1 LLIIIIDIMSYLDLL
16 TEDLIIKI
24 LDTTTNILKN
34 EISKLEQ
41 KNEKLNEK
49 IKPLSIGIGFNIDSD
64 IPVRMI
70 SYDRVEYVMDKY
82 LFDRAF
88 EFDGMFQVH
97 LKYDDDWDQ
106 IGNGKAYYGDILINP
121 TCFDVLVEINK
132 GINTTKDFSHRWL
145 EHLDYQ
151 ATPYGSKGFY
161 IINPFLGS

>member
-1 LLIIIIDIMSYLDLL
+1 MSYLDLL

-24 LDTTTNILKN
+24 LDKTTDILEN
-34 EISKLEQ
+34 EISKLEK

-49 IKPLSIGIGFNIDSD
+49 IKPLFIGIGYNIDSD
-64 IPVRMI
+64 IPQTMI
-70 SYDRVEYVMDKY
+70 SYDSVEYVMGKY

-88 EFDGMFQVH
+88 EFDGMFQVY
-97 LKYDDDWDQ
+97 LKYDDFWDQ

-145 EHLDYQ
+145 EELDYKTIQ
-151 ATPYGSKGFY
+151 YGSNELY
-161 IINPFLGS
+161 IIHPFLGS

>member
-1 LLIIIIDIMSYLDLL
+1 MSYFDFL
-16 TEDLIIKI
+16 TDDNFEKI
-24 LDTTTNILKN
+24 LNIRCDNIEK
-34 EISKLEQ
+34 EIKKLEQ

-49 IKPLSIGIGFNIDSD
+49 IKPLFIGIGYNIDSD
-64 IPVRMI
+64 IPETMI

-82 LFDRAF
+82 LFNSAF